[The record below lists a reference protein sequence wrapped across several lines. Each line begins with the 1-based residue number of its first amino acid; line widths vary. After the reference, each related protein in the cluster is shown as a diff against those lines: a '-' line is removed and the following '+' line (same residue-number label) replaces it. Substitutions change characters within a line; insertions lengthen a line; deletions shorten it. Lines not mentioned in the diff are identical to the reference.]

1 MSEEQFLRLERMIGS
16 DLVEKLHRSHVT
28 VAGAGA
34 VGGFA
39 FESLVRSG
47 VGKIRIID
55 FDVFSETN
63 LNRQIL
69 ATHESIG
76 RKKVEV
82 AKERAALIYPDC
94 EVEAVDDFI
103 SEKNYPA
110 LTAGTDLV
118 LDCID
123 SLNPKTGLI
132 EYCVKHDIPIIS
144 SMGAALRR
152 EPSLVRT
159 ALLKDTWACPLARQV
174 RAGLR
179 KRGVDGNVPVVFSPE
194 EVNFRYTP
202 LSEEDNLELASDRGR
217 HRVILGSLPTITA
230 IFGETMAHL
239 ALSRLTDPSLFSGK
253 EAFRPQTDTSA
264 SPKKRI

>member
-16 DLVEKLHRSHVT
+16 SLIEKLHRSHVT

-47 VGKIRIID
+47 VGSIRIID
-55 FDVFSETN
+55 FDTFTLSN

-69 ATHESIG
+69 ATHGSVG

-82 AKERAALIYPDC
+82 AAERAALIYPECRVD
-94 EVEAVDDFI
+94 AVDAFL
-103 SEKNYPA
+103 SEENYGE
-110 LTAGTDLV
+110 LTKDTDLV

-123 SLNPKTGLI
+123 SLNPKIGLL
-132 EYCVKHDIPIIS
+132 EYCVKNGIPVIS

-152 EPSLVRT
+152 DPSLIRT

-179 KRGVDGNVPVVFSPE
+179 KRGVECSIPVVFSPE
-194 EVNFRYTP
+194 KVNFTFTP
-202 LSEEDNLELASDRGR
+202 LSDEESGEMGSDRGR
-217 HRVILGSLPTITA
+217 RRVVLGSLPTVTA

-239 ALSRLTDPSLFSGK
+239 ALKHLTDAELFSGE
-253 EAFRPQTDTSA
+253 EAFNPQSVKST

>member
-76 RKKVEV
+76 RKRLRLQRKGPHSS
-82 AKERAALIYPDC
+82 IQ
-94 EVEAVDDFI
+94 
-103 SEKNYPA
+103 
-110 LTAGTDLV
+110 TARSKPLMI
-118 LDCID
+118 L
-123 SLNPKTGLI
+123 S
-132 EYCVKHDIPIIS
+132 
-144 SMGAALRR
+144 LRR
-152 EPSLVRT
+152 ITPHSRQAQTWCWT
-159 ALLKDTWACPLARQV
+159 A
-174 RAGLR
+174 
-179 KRGVDGNVPVVFSPE
+179 
-194 EVNFRYTP
+194 
-202 LSEEDNLELASDRGR
+202 
-217 HRVILGSLPTITA
+217 
-230 IFGETMAHL
+230 
-239 ALSRLTDPSLFSGK
+239 
-253 EAFRPQTDTSA
+253 
-264 SPKKRI
+264 

>member
-1 MSEEQFLRLERMIGS
+1 MSEEQFLRLEKMIG
-16 DLVEKLHRSHVT
+16 DEYVNKLHSSHVT

-47 VGKIRIID
+47 VGRIRIID
-55 FDVFSETN
+55 FDSFTLSN

-82 AKERAALIYPDC
+82 AAERAKLIWPEC
-94 EVEAVDDFI
+94 RVEAVDAFL
-103 SEKNYPA
+103 SEDNYEE
-110 LTAGTDLV
+110 LTEDTDLV

-123 SLNPKTGLI
+123 SLNPKIGLL
-132 EYCVKHDIPIIS
+132 EYCVKHSVPVIS

-152 EPSLVRT
+152 DPSLVRT

-179 KRGVDGNVPVVFSPE
+179 KRGVECSIPVVFSPE
-194 EVNFRYTP
+194 KVNFSYTP
-202 LSEEDNLELASDRGR
+202 LREEEKAEMGSDRGR
-217 HRVILGSLPTITA
+217 RRVVLGSLPTITA

-239 ALSRLTDPSLFSGK
+239 ALKYLTDEALFTGE
-253 EAFRPQTDTSA
+253 EAFNPQTLKTA